1 MYVAAPARCV
11 VTAPPS
17 PHTHTT
23 PALHPLP
30 WHPFST
36 RNHRSLTSVSPPVQE
51 LESLLEKDI
60 ITYESYQS
68 IHSLL
73 PAEASLNGAAPSP
86 QPAAVPVP
94 VAAKTVG
101 ASSSSSS
108 PHPPPSYNQTT
119 AAAPPA
125 LPIRNG
131 PQPQPHHH
139 HQPPP
144 PPPPPSKPVIAH
156 AKALYAYTASDAR
169 DVGFERDDHVLVY
182 EYMNADW
189 WMGRNER
196 TGAEGIFPRTYVE
209 ALPGPPQPNPSAYN
223 EKAAYAAPAQPV
235 YGGYPPPPPQ
245 QQQQNPYNSAAPPM
259 AVANPQQEDESA
271 GGKAGGMG
279 KKFGKKLGNAAI
291 FGAGASIGSNIVNS
305 IF

>member
-1 MYVAAPARCV
+1 MSVANCSPLALCSGV
-11 VTAPPS
+11 PS
-17 PHTHTT
+17 PRAT
-23 PALHPLP
+23 PSSNSISNT
-30 WHPFST
+30 FS
-36 RNHRSLTSVSPPVQE
+36 SPKQE
-51 LESLLEKDI
+51 LEALLEKDI

-68 IHSLL
+68 IHGLL
-73 PAEASLNGAAPSP
+73 PAEASLNGGHSTP
-86 QPAAVPVP
+86 QPAAVA
-94 VAAKTVG
+94 AAKV
-101 ASSSSSS
+101 ASPPPPSDAFNNLSLNNN
-108 PHPPPSYNQTT
+108 HAPPSYNQTT

-125 LPIRNG
+125 LPTRG
-131 PQPQPHHH
+131 G
-139 HQPPP
+139 P

-169 DVGFERDDHVLVY
+169 DVGFERNDTIQVY

-209 ALPGPPQPNPSAYN
+209 ALPGPPPAAAAAAASPYGN
-223 EKAAYAAPAQPV
+223 EKAAYSAPAQPA
-235 YGGYPPPPPQ
+235 YGGYPPPPQ

-259 AVANPQQEDESA
+259 AVANAPQEGGEGA
-271 GGKAGGMG
+271 AGKAGGMG